1 MKNDISER
9 QPEQLV
15 PLTIG
20 VIITEK
26 NDSPQLELRKSTSNQ
41 EAIRIILSCAFH
53 ERPIILQ
60 PAFKDKIKAIGS
72 LLEKGIIYKEGD
84 RYFFNF

>member
-1 MKNDISER
+1 MDDISEQ

-26 NDSPQLELRKSTSNQ
+26 NDAPQLELRKSTGDAQ
-41 EAIRIILSCAFH
+41 AIRLILSCAFH

-60 PAFKDKIKAIGS
+60 PIFKDKIKAIGS
-72 LLEKGIIYKEGD
+72 LLDKGVIYKERND
-84 RYFFNF
+84 YIFNI